1 MRINNLKIVPS
12 RLFIVPLLNK
22 IRQFLTYTM
31 SEELIDVAL
40 KSDIATAK
48 KGKYVIGNLVQN
60 IKCIRHQNTA
70 HINR

>member
-1 MRINNLKIVPS
+1 
-12 RLFIVPLLNK
+12 
-22 IRQFLTYTM
+22 M